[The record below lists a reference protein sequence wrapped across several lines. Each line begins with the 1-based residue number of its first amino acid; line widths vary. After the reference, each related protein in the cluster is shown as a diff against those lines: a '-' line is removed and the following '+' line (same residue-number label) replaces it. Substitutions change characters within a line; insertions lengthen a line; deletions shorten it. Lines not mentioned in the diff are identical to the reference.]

1 MPNELV
7 GLENVPN
14 CYIAR
19 IILDDNTT
27 KSFTCSVNLE
37 LFDATEGDRTIWG
50 YNSLFS
56 DFLKVALIATR
67 RPSLSQRLTE
77 GTVSPLPSEL
87 QKNAFFDDTTKYFS
101 DTIKQFNAITY
112 IYF

>member
-19 IILDDNTT
+19 IVLDDNTT

-56 DFLKVALIATR
+56 DFLKVALIETR
-67 RPSLSQRLTE
+67 RPSLSIRI
-77 GTVSPLPSEL
+77 
-87 QKNAFFDDTTKYFS
+87 TKKRFL
-101 DTIKQFNAITY
+101 
-112 IYF
+112 